1 MNDSIGIGIIGCGL
15 IGETHAQCLVEL
27 GEGGRLFFDIDPA
40 RASELA
46 EKYGGKV
53 AKSAEELIASP
64 EIAAVYICT
73 HHDTH
78 APLAVLAAQ
87 HGKHIF
93 LEKPMALTEAD
104 CRRIVEAVD
113 RGKVRCMTG
122 FKLRFNPLATRAE
135 ELIPKPTLIVAHILD
150 NRWPDD
156 SWANDPIK
164 GGGNVLSQGC
174 HAVDLVCEFAR
185 SKPIRVF
192 GEGGNL
198 HHKGIDITDTLAMT
212 LTFANGTVASVVIA
226 DAGESPVVG
235 KFSFQLFDGA
245 HSLHLFDRMKQ
256 LVYTDGKTEKVF
268 TEFEE
273 LGFMNENSEFLSA
286 IRGHRS
292 PSSDHYA
299 GLRATLILLKAIESA
314 RTHQSITLDSI

>member
-1 MNDSIGIGIIGCGL
+1 LIGIGIIGCGL

-27 GEGGRLFFDIDPA
+27 GEGVRLFFDIDPA
-40 RASELA
+40 RAADLA
-46 EKYGGKV
+46 EKFGGKV

-64 EIAAVYICT
+64 EIEAVYICT

-78 APLAVLAAQ
+78 ASLAQLAAE

-93 LEKPMALTEAD
+93 LEKPMAVNEVD
-104 CRRIVEAVD
+104 CRKIVDAVD
-113 RGKVRCMTG
+113 RAKVYCMTG
-122 FKLRFNPLATRAE
+122 FKLRFNPLATRAK

-150 NRWPDD
+150 DRWPDD
-156 SWANDPIK
+156 SWANDPVK

-174 HAVDLVCEFAR
+174 HAVDLACEFAR
-185 SKPIRVF
+185 SKPLRVLA
-192 GEGGNL
+192 EGGNL
-198 HHKGIDITDTLAMT
+198 HHPGIDITDTLAMT
-212 LTFANGTVASVVIA
+212 ITFANGTLANIVIA

-235 KFSFQLFDGA
+235 KFSFQLMDGT

-286 IRGHRS
+286 LRGHRN
-292 PSSDHYA
+292 PSADQHA
-299 GLRATLILLKAIESA
+299 GLRATLILLRAIESA
-314 RTHQSITLDSI
+314 RTHQSIALDTI